1 MNIKELNSNKTVVFG
16 DPCYMFCGDAGY
28 QDWLKF
34 CNKLQE
40 MEAVKEQPTYKVE
53 FFSKKADKVITVWCA
68 STKHGDGGYYGRK
81 TGNLY
86 GVDSGLLGALSL
98 EDALLVG
105 ADEGDGKTSS
115 KMIDNGLSNV
125 FPVEKIQNVVLEVK
139 EENHTI
145 VLKDLFLTLEEVP
158 TDEEMEEEDWG
169 YEDDSGY
176 DCDSD

>member
-1 MNIKELNSNKTVVFG
+1 
-16 DPCYMFCGDAGY
+16 
-28 QDWLKF
+28 
-34 CNKLQE
+34 
-40 MEAVKEQPTYKVE
+40 
-53 FFSKKADKVITVWCA
+53 
-68 STKHGDGGYYGRK
+68 
-81 TGNLY
+81 
-86 GVDSGLLGALSL
+86 
-98 EDALLVG
+98 
-105 ADEGDGKTSS
+105 
-115 KMIDNGLSNV
+115 MIDNGLSNV